1 MESEFIRQNL
11 SRVKTA
17 TVYLVEK
24 SWSELYTAYLKNIG
38 QRELRSINNSR
49 LFDSRNALRGDIRE
63 KEDYF
68 IINDRVWKFVQ
79 QMYGGGPSIMQ
90 DVYFP
95 VVQVTI
101 KKQEVPLVGLVNP
114 LNLCFMIAVLQ
125 CLITNQHFAQFMYK
139 KYACRHPGCSRTP
152 RRSSPSTA
160 PSTGSSRP

>member
-1 MESEFIRQNL
+1 M
-11 SRVKTA
+11 KTA

-49 LFDSRNALRGDIRE
+49 LFDSRNNLRNDIKE

-79 QMYGGGPSIMQ
+79 QMYGGGPGIMQ

-95 VVQVTI
+95 VVQITI
-101 KKQEVPLVGLVNP
+101 KK
-114 LNLCFMIAVLQ
+114 
-125 CLITNQHFAQFMYK
+125 H
-139 KYACRHPGCSRTP
+139 
-152 RRSSPSTA
+152 
-160 PSTGSSRP
+160 

>member
-1 MESEFIRQNL
+1 M
-11 SRVKTA
+11 KTA

-49 LFDSRNALRGDIRE
+49 LFDSKNNLRSDIKE

-79 QMYGGGPSIMQ
+79 QMYGGGPGIMQ

-95 VVQVTI
+95 VVQITI
-101 KKQEVPLVGLVNP
+101 KK
-114 LNLCFMIAVLQ
+114 
-125 CLITNQHFAQFMYK
+125 H
-139 KYACRHPGCSRTP
+139 
-152 RRSSPSTA
+152 
-160 PSTGSSRP
+160 

>member
-1 MESEFIRQNL
+1 M
-11 SRVKTA
+11 KTA

-49 LFDSRNALRGDIRE
+49 LFDSKNNLRNDIKE

-79 QMYGGGPSIMQ
+79 QIYGGGPGIMQ

-95 VVQVTI
+95 VVQITI
-101 KKQEVPLVGLVNP
+101 KK
-114 LNLCFMIAVLQ
+114 
-125 CLITNQHFAQFMYK
+125 H
-139 KYACRHPGCSRTP
+139 
-152 RRSSPSTA
+152 
-160 PSTGSSRP
+160 

>member
-1 MESEFIRQNL
+1 M
-11 SRVKTA
+11 KTA

-24 SWSELYTAYLKNIG
+24 SWSEQYTAYLKNIG

-49 LFDSRNALRGDIRE
+49 LFDSKNTLRSDIKE

-79 QMYGGGPSIMQ
+79 QMYGGGPGIMQ

-95 VVQVTI
+95 VVQITI
-101 KKQEVPLVGLVNP
+101 KKHEVPLVGLVNP

-125 CLITNQHFAQFMYK
+125 CLISNQHFAQFMYK
-139 KYACRHPGCSRTP
+139 RYPSAYLGCSKTP
-152 RRSSPSTA
+152 RRSSPSTTR
-160 PSTGSSRP
+160 STRWSRP